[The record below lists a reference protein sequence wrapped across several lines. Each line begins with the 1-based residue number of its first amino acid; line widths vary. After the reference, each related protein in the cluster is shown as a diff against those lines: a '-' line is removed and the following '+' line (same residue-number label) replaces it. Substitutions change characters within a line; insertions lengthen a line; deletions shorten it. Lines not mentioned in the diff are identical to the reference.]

1 MQMRRIPLPVCL
13 GLALASGGHAA
24 CDPED
29 VAFYLDKG
37 FTQEQITKICSVDD
51 SGVPEY
57 TPFQPPAVVIERP
70 VLRRPGDRRARDAR
84 PEPAQAVMDLSGFTD
99 PERAAVETLVDG
111 ADVLGLMVDQDS
123 IQYTKQACLEVREDP
138 DFPPDLK
145 LCPEVDYRIARE
157 GLAVGKYGREYGI
170 FGKATVT
177 IEGSIQRF
185 PQQNFTDYP
194 RKYQQKLKPHFNWSA
209 RAKTTR
215 IPVRSGHTAT
225 QLAGALKALSRV
237 VQPRP
242 GEAATDTP
250 PAQEKKKRWWNPFD

>member
-1 MQMRRIPLPVCL
+1 MPVCL
-13 GLALASGGHAA
+13 WLALASGSHAA

-37 FTQEQITKICSVDD
+37 FSQEQITKICSIDD
-51 SGVPEY
+51 SEVPEY
-57 TPFQPPAVVIERP
+57 TPYEPPAAVIPRP
-70 VLRRPGDRRARDAR
+70 VLRVPGDRRAHGTRSETADAI
-84 PEPAQAVMDLSGFTD
+84 MDLSTFSGR
-99 PERAAVETLVDG
+99 ERTAVETLVSG
-111 ADVLGLMVDQDS
+111 ADVLALLVDQDS

-138 DFPPDLK
+138 DFPSGLR

-170 FGKATVT
+170 FGKATIT
-177 IEGSIQRF
+177 IEGRIQRF

-209 RAKTTR
+209 GAKTTR

-225 QLAGALKALSRV
+225 QLAGALKTLARARKA
-237 VQPRP
+237 P
-242 GEAATDTP
+242 AATSKAES
-250 PAQEKKKRWWNPFD
+250 PANPDKKDRWWNPFD